1 LLEDI
6 VVRRFLGGRPE
17 TGREHPA
24 DRVEPVD
31 GVEEG
36 SGGEPKPVSAAD
48 MSGLVEEDGLQPLGG
63 PIDGFRGNED
73 DGVENSEGDGD
84 GEQGVLADQIVALG
98 GVGVGA

>member
-1 LLEDI
+1 
-6 VVRRFLGGRPE
+6 
-17 TGREHPA
+17 
-24 DRVEPVD
+24 
-31 GVEEG
+31 
-36 SGGEPKPVSAAD
+36 